1 MFLASDDAKSIA
13 EKIIARSGADACVV
27 KIDGGE
33 DNSLRFARGGAT
45 TNVTTSG
52 ASLRISSHIGG
63 RIGSATSDSFDD
75 AALDAARARSEE
87 IARMLPV
94 DPEYVAPLGPQA
106 YDASARYDEDASSF
120 RLDAL
125 AAKAALAIEAAA
137 AKGVDAFG
145 CAGSARRFSALATS
159 NGLFA
164 YERSSELDLSTTA
177 RNKADAWSGWA
188 GAHEFFAAR
197 LDAESIARR
206 ACAKAA
212 HDQEPVDLE
221 PGDYTVVLE
230 PVAVTELASWVMSAM
245 DARAADEG
253 RSFYSHPGGGT
264 VISEKLFDEKLTIRV
279 DPADPLAPEGGIGW
293 EGVPHRARAFID
305 KGVVNAFY
313 RSRSWAQKTDAE
325 AIPFARNFIV
335 EGGDA
340 SLDDMIRSVKRGV
353 LVTRIWYEN
362 MVERKSLLL
371 TGLTRDGNFLIENG
385 RVTAP
390 ARNMRFNQR
399 LGELFGNIAA
409 LGKTVRTWRAAG
421 SGGAAA
427 APPMLAERFH
437 FSSKSSG
444 I

>member
-1 MFLASDDAKSIA
+1 MFLTSDDARSIS
-13 EKIIARSGADACVV
+13 EKIIARSSADACVV

-52 ASLRISSHIGG
+52 ASLHISSHIGG
-63 RIGSATSDSFDD
+63 RIGSVTMDSFDD

-94 DPEYVAPLGPQA
+94 DPEYVAPLGPQEYEA
-106 YDASARYDEDASSF
+106 PARYDEDASSF
-120 RLDAL
+120 GLDAL
-125 AAKAALAIEAAA
+125 SAQAAQVIEEGLS
-137 AKGVDAFG
+137 KGVETFG
-145 CAGSARRFSALATS
+145 CATSARRFSALATS

-164 YERSSELDLSTTA
+164 YERRSEIDLSTTA
-177 RNKADAWSGWA
+177 RNKADTWSGWA
-188 GAHEFFAAR
+188 GAHEFFGAR

-212 HDQEPVDLE
+212 YDREPVDLE

-230 PVAVTELASWVMSAM
+230 PVAVAELASWVMSAM

-253 RSFYSHPGGGT
+253 RSFYSRPGGGT
-264 VISEKLFDEKLTIRV
+264 MIGEKLFDEKLTIRV
-279 DPADPLAPEGGIGW
+279 DPADPLAPEGAIGW
-293 EGVPHRARAFID
+293 EGVPHRARAFIE
-305 KGVVNAFY
+305 KGVVNALY
-313 RSRSWAQKTDAE
+313 RSRSWAQKTDTE
-325 AIPFARNFIV
+325 AIPFARSFIV

-340 SLDDMIRSVKRGV
+340 SLDAMIRSVTRGV

-390 ARNMRFNQR
+390 VRNMRFNQR
-399 LGELFGNIAA
+399 LGELFGNIVA
-409 LGKTVRTWRAAG
+409 LGKTERTWRAAG
-421 SGGAAA
+421 GGGAAA
-427 APPMLAERFH
+427 APPMLAEKFY

>member
-1 MFLASDDAKSIA
+1 MFLSSDDAKSIA
-13 EKIIARSGADACVV
+13 DKIIARSQADACVV

-33 DNSLRFARGGAT
+33 DYSLRFARGGAT
-45 TNVTTSG
+45 TNIATSE
-52 ASLRISSHIGG
+52 ATVRISSHVGG
-63 RIGSATSDSFDD
+63 RVGSVATASLDD

-94 DPEYVAPLGPQA
+94 DPDYVAPLGPQS
-106 YDASARYDEDASSF
+106 YDASARYDDNAVSLKLE
-120 RLDAL
+120 AL
-125 AAKAALAIEAAA
+125 AAQAGRVIEEGARID
-137 AKGVDAFG
+137 VDTFG
-145 CAGSARRFSALATS
+145 CASSARRFESLATS

-164 YERSSELDLSTTA
+164 YERRSEIDLSATA
-177 RNKADAWSGWA
+177 RNKADTWSGWA
-188 GAHEFFAAR
+188 GAHEFFGAR
-197 LDAESIARR
+197 LDADAIAQR

-212 HDQEPVDLE
+212 YDVEPVDLE

-230 PVAVTELASWVMSAM
+230 PVAVAELAFWVMSAM

-253 RSFYSHPGGGT
+253 RSFYARPGGGAL
-264 VISEKLFDEKLTIRV
+264 VGEKLFDEKLTIRI
-279 DPADPLAPEGGIGW
+279 DPADPLAPEGSVGW

-305 KGVVNAFY
+305 RGVVSTLY

-325 AIPFARNFIV
+325 PIPFARNFII

-362 MVERKSLLL
+362 LVEPKSLLL

-390 ARNMRFNQR
+390 VRNMRFNQR
-399 LGELFGNIAA
+399 LGELFAKIVV
-409 LGKTVRTWRAAG
+409 LGKTERVWRAVG
-421 SGGAAA
+421 GGAPA

>member
-1 MFLASDDAKSIA
+1 MFLSSDDAKSIA
-13 EKIIARSGADACVV
+13 EKILARSQADACVV

-33 DNSLRFARGGAT
+33 DYSLRFARGGAT
-45 TNVTTSG
+45 TNIATSE
-52 ASLRISSHIGG
+52 ATVRISSHVGG
-63 RIGSATSDSFDD
+63 RVGSVTTASLDEAT
-75 AALDAARARSEE
+75 LDAARARSEE

-94 DPEYVAPLGPQA
+94 DPDYVAPLGPQT
-106 YDASARYDEDASSF
+106 YDASARYDDNAASLK
-120 RLDAL
+120 LDAL
-125 AAKAALAIEAAA
+125 AAQAARVIEEGARRN
-137 AKGVDAFG
+137 VDTFG
-145 CAGSARRFSALATS
+145 CASSARRFDALATS

-164 YERSSELDLSTTA
+164 YERRSEIDLSATA
-177 RNKADAWSGWA
+177 RNKSDTWSGWA
-188 GAHEFFAAR
+188 GAHEFFGAR
-197 LDAESIARR
+197 LDASAIAER

-212 HDQEPVDLE
+212 YDVEPVDLE

-230 PVAVTELASWVMSAM
+230 PVAVAELAFWVMSAM

-253 RSFYSHPGGGT
+253 RSFYARPGGGT
-264 VISEKLFDEKLTIRV
+264 MVGEKLFDDKLTIRI
-279 DPADPLAPEGGIGW
+279 DPADPLAPEGGVGW

-305 KGVVNAFY
+305 KGVVSTLY
-313 RSRSWAQKTDAE
+313 RSRTWAQKTSAE
-325 AIPFARNFIV
+325 PIPFARNFII

-362 MVERKSLLL
+362 MVEPRSLLL

-390 ARNMRFNQR
+390 VRNMRFNQR
-399 LGELFGNIAA
+399 LGELFAKIVA
-409 LGKTVRTWRAAG
+409 LGKTERVWRAVG
-421 SGGAAA
+421 GGAPA
-427 APPMLAERFH
+427 APPMLAEKFH